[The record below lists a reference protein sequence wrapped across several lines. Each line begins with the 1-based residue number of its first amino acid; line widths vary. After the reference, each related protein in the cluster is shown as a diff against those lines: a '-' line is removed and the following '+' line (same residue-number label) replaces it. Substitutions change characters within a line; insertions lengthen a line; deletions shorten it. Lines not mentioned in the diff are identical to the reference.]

1 MWGVIKLASKGVIP
15 GQNNEVV
22 ILVEKQL
29 SQYNVVTNNNDN
41 EPAREHT
48 QNWSFIK
55 PEITFLLAARAF
67 KSNF

>member
-1 MWGVIKLASKGVIP
+1 MP

-29 SQYNVVTNNNDN
+29 SQYRVVTNNNNN

-48 QNWSFIK
+48 QNWSF
-55 PEITFLLAARAF
+55 LAARVF
-67 KSNF
+67 KSNFWAPDQIK